1 MARSPRRSFLLGAAV
16 LAVVSVIGSLALA
29 HGHRS
34 HIFRIDPPDV
44 YMPYFNVYSQVVV
57 SDGNGDLVSVAG
69 TVSLDIDRNLVGE
82 GDMEAQVRQTFENV
96 RRSLAAVGARPS
108 DVVRIN
114 IFTLDVDRY
123 LQEGAPQQDAFF
135 QNGKPAS
142 TLVGVTRLADPRYLV
157 EIQVDAVLPPGRRGR

>member
-1 MARSPRRSFLLGAAV
+1 MPRISPKVASGAALVAV
-16 LAVVSVIGSLALA
+16 LTVAALAIA

-34 HIFRIDPPDV
+34 HIYRVDPPDV

-57 SDGNGDLVSVAG
+57 SDGDGDHVQVAG

-135 QNGKPAS
+135 PNGKPAS

-157 EIQVDAVLPPGRRGR
+157 EIQVDAVLPPRRGHRR

>member
-1 MARSPRRSFLLGAAV
+1 MAHRNRRSLALSAAFIAATSIV
-16 LAVVSVIGSLALA
+16 GSLALA

-34 HIFRIDPPDV
+34 HILRIDPPDV

-57 SDGNGDLVSVAG
+57 SDKGGDLVSVAG
-69 TVSLDIDRNLVGE
+69 TVSLDINRNLVGE
-82 GDMEAQVRQTFENV
+82 GDMEEQVRQTFENV

-123 LQEGAPQQDAFF
+123 LQEGAPQHDPFF
-135 QNGKPAS
+135 GNTKPAS

-157 EIQVDAVLPPGRRGR
+157 EIQVDAVLPPGRGNR